1 MDPQD
6 NTDESPHRH
15 AVRAYPGLERLIVA
29 ALADP
34 SFAAALLADP
44 ATAVEHAS
52 GMLQL
57 THHERDLAISIT
69 GATDI
74 HDFAAR
80 LHAKMLQDQA
90 RAE

>member
-1 MDPQD
+1 MDAQD
-6 NTDESPHRH
+6 NTWELPHAH

-34 SFAAALLADP
+34 SFAATLLADP
-44 ATAVEHAS
+44 LTAVEHAS
-52 GMLQL
+52 SILQL
-57 THHERDLAISIT
+57 THHERDLVVSIT

-80 LHAKMLQDQA
+80 LHAKVLQDQA